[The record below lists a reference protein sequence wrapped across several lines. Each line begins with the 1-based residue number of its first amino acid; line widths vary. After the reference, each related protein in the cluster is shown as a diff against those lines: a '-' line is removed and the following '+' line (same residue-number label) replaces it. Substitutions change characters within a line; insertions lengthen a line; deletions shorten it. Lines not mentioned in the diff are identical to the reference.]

1 VAHDRN
7 RHQPIPAIRQRS
19 AALSSSA
26 LVALLLLVL
35 LAANCGGGSSG
46 TQPPPPPAPTFTT
59 IDAPGAGAGS
69 LQGTIGIA
77 IDAGG
82 DVTGTFS
89 DSNNT
94 LHGFL
99 KESSG
104 GEFSIDAPGAGSQQD
119 NGTEAAG
126 INASGEIAGYFFD
139 TQGLEHSFIRGADGT
154 ITAFDPPGS
163 TSGAQSLNDTGTV
176 AGGFVDANG
185 AHGYL
190 RAPDGT
196 FTTFDP
202 TGDATQVHIV
212 VPNRINASGA
222 VAGTYTDLGAVFH
235 GFLRTPDGTITV
247 WDAPNAGTASDQG
260 TLLTDMNSAG
270 VIVGGINVGVVNGV
284 GTTHSLILAA
294 DGTYTIFDPPQSAVH
309 SSLAQGINDSGVVVG
324 EYRDAN
330 LVRHGYLRDP
340 DGTFVSFDDPNAAQL
355 PLSEVNT
362 GTTPRRMNASGAVTG
377 YYSDSNGARH
387 AFVMQ

>member
-139 TQGLEHSFIRGADGT
+139 TQGLEHSFIRG
-154 ITAFDPPGS
+154 
-163 TSGAQSLNDTGTV
+163 
-176 AGGFVDANG
+176 
-185 AHGYL
+185 
-190 RAPDGT
+190 
-196 FTTFDP
+196 
-202 TGDATQVHIV
+202 
-212 VPNRINASGA
+212 
-222 VAGTYTDLGAVFH
+222 
-235 GFLRTPDGTITV
+235 TITV
-247 WDAPNAGTASDQG
+247 LDAPNAGTASDQG